1 MEFQQYSPDMTY
13 TGFDHP
19 VFDCDMH
26 FYETAESFTRHL
38 PKEYK
43 GLVRLANIDGRTKM
57 IVRGRVSDYIPNPTF
72 ETVAAP
78 CSGFEYFSG
87 KNKDGKHFRDI
98 VKPMKTIPAFTDVD
112 ARLQLM
118 DAMNVQA
125 IVNFPTL
132 ASIIEVNFMD
142 NPVASQVLIH
152 AFNQWMH
159 DEWGFDHEGRIF
171 STPIVNLSIVEGAV
185 KELEWALE
193 RGAKTVLVRPA
204 PVAGFRG
211 PKSPFLPYADPFWQL
226 VEDARIP
233 VMFHASDSGY
243 SRFVNEWSGSDGE
256 MRPFEYDVF
265 ADMSE
270 SQRPIQDTIYSAVGH
285 GMLSRF
291 PGVRIASIECGS
303 KWITRVVEKMDITY
317 SKMPHMFAENPRDV
331 IKRALYIAPY
341 WEDPLQP
348 LADAIGF
355 DHILFN
361 SDWPH
366 PEGLADP
373 NQYAVYVRDELGM
386 ADDEVAKIMGGN
398 MFQLMNVA
406 A

>member
-1 MEFQQYSPDMTY
+1 MEFAEYSPDMSF

-26 FYETAESFTRHL
+26 FYETAESFTRYL
-38 PKEYK
+38 PKKYA

-57 IVRGRVSDYIPNPTF
+57 IIRGRVSDYIPNPTF
-72 ETVAAP
+72 EVVAAP
-78 CSGFEYFSG
+78 GSGFEYFSG
-87 KNKDGKHFRDI
+87 RNKSGKSFREI
-98 VKPMKTIPAFTDVD
+98 VKPMRAVPEFTDRD
-112 ARLQLM
+112 ARLALM
-118 DAMNVQA
+118 DRMQVQA

-132 ASIIEVNFMD
+132 ASTLEVNFMD
-142 NPVASQVLIH
+142 DPIGSQVLIH
-152 AFNQWMH
+152 AFNEWMY
-159 DEWGFDHEGRIF
+159 DDWGFDHQSRIF
-171 STPIVNLSIVEGAV
+171 TTPVINLATAEGAV

-193 RGAKTVLVRPA
+193 HGAKTVLVRPA
-204 PVAGFRG
+204 PVAGFQG
-211 PKSPFLPYADPFWQL
+211 PKSPFLADSDPFWARIQ
-226 VEDARIP
+226 DAGIP

-243 SRFVNEWSGSDGE
+243 TRHANEWSGQDKE

-265 ADMSE
+265 AAMSE
-270 SQRPIQDTIYSAVGH
+270 MQRPIMDTVFSAVGH

-291 PGVRIASIECGS
+291 PGVRIASIENGS
-303 KWITRVVEKMDITY
+303 SWISRTVEKMVLTY
-317 SKMPHMFAENPRDV
+317 DKMPHMFAEHPLDV
-331 IKRALYIAPY
+331 LKRALYIAPY

-348 LADAIGF
+348 LIDAVGF

-373 NQYAVYVRDELGM
+373 NQYAVYVRDEVGLSEP
-386 ADDEVAKIMGGN
+386 DVAKIMGAN
-398 MFQLMNVA
+398 MFALMGVA